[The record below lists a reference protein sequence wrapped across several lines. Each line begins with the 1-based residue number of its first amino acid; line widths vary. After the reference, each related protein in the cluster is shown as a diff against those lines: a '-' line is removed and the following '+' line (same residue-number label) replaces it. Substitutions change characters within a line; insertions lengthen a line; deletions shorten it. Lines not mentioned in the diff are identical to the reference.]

1 MTFEVEVGEKL
12 RIISVKRAG
21 ASFRIDIDGRVVLV
35 DARNV
40 GELALSMLV
49 GGDNGHVP
57 ARSVDVALAARDQPG
72 AYDVHVGSQ
81 IVPLTIRPAGAFSRH
96 NRQPGA
102 ASGNGPQRVTA
113 PMPGKIVRLLV
124 KAGDT
129 VAARQGLVV
138 IEAMKM
144 ENELRASRPGRVRD
158 MSVSEGQSVD
168 AGALLLVV
176 E

>member
-1 MTFEVEVGEKL
+1 
-12 RIISVKRAG
+12 
-21 ASFRIDIDGRVVLV
+21 
-35 DARNV
+35 
-40 GELALSMLV
+40 
-49 GGDNGHVP
+49 
-57 ARSVDVALAARDQPG
+57 
-72 AYDVHVGSQ
+72 VHVGSQ

-158 MSVSEGQSVD
+158 VSVSEGQSVD